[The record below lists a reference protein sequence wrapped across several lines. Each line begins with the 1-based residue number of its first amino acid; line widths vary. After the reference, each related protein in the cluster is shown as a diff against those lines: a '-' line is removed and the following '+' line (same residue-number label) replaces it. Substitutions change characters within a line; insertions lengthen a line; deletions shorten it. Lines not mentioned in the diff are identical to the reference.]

1 MITGTVMPGSGNSS
15 PWFVIAPSIPG
26 KGKVTMKSLIQQ
38 ARYFRSTGSKIVLAL
53 AFASAISGLSIS
65 PVLADNDDG
74 HGRDDRRSDHNRG
87 NQRGERGHEW
97 RGEHERYSYPY
108 VYAQPVYAP
117 PPVYYEPR
125 PSPGISIFFPI
136 DLR

>member
-1 MITGTVMPGSGNSS
+1 
-15 PWFVIAPSIPG
+15 
-26 KGKVTMKSLIQQ
+26 MKSLIQQ
-38 ARYFRSTGSKIVLAL
+38 TRYFSSTGRKVVMAL

-74 HGRDDRRSDHNRG
+74 HGRGDRYGDRG
-87 NQRGERGHEW
+87 RGDRHGNHREGYGYREGY
-97 RGEHERYSYPY
+97 RYPY

>member
-1 MITGTVMPGSGNSS
+1 
-15 PWFVIAPSIPG
+15 
-26 KGKVTMKSLIQQ
+26 MKSLIRQ
-38 ARYFRSTGSKIVLAL
+38 ARYFRSTGRKAVMAL
-53 AFASAISGLSIS
+53 AFASVISGLSIS
-65 PVLADNDDG
+65 PAFADNDDG
-74 HGRDDRRSDHNRG
+74 HGRGDQHRDRGRG
-87 NQRGERGHEW
+87 DQHRDRKSYDYREGYR
-97 RGEHERYSYPY
+97 YPY

>member
-1 MITGTVMPGSGNSS
+1 
-15 PWFVIAPSIPG
+15 
-26 KGKVTMKSLIQQ
+26 MKSLIRQDK
-38 ARYFRSTGSKIVLAL
+38 YFRSTGRKAVMAL
-53 AFASAISGLSIS
+53 AFASVISGLSIS
-65 PVLADNDDG
+65 PAFADNDDG
-74 HGRDDRRSDHNRG
+74 HGRGDQHRDRKSYDYREGYR
-87 NQRGERGHEW
+87 
-97 RGEHERYSYPY
+97 YPY

>member
-1 MITGTVMPGSGNSS
+1 
-15 PWFVIAPSIPG
+15 
-26 KGKVTMKSLIQQ
+26 MKSLIRQ
-38 ARYFRSTGSKIVLAL
+38 ARYFRSTGSKAMMAL

-74 HGRDDRRSDHNRG
+74 HGQRDRRGDHH
-87 NQRGERGHEW
+87 QRERHRDRDGYDYREGY
-97 RGEHERYSYPY
+97 RYPY